1 VNKMI
6 KDSKNPDIAFLGAS
20 VVEEMDG
27 RWFGNSHDE
36 DLNRLEKLFNKNFKK
51 DQGAELD
58 AVALGIAGDT
68 SPSVLWRLLNGEMPS
83 EFNPKIWWLEL
94 GMNDLGRTR
103 CSEEVVI
110 LGVLRVV
117 EEILNKKPNA
127 NIVINS
133 LLPMAEFRGGFEP
146 KKWEFKDSFFK
157 SIIAEDSS
165 KGNDR
170 RQLQEQ
176 PSRELRWFGMFGHDS
191 GKPPKSVRMS
201 TDRTK
206 QKKFKTLTR
215 LKRKIPLFTS
225 IYAINAVLKKFAKKH
240 EKVFFFDATNIFAE
254 REERYWNLKTDMIST
269 RGHPSFEGYKKW
281 ERAVIEKTKTI
292 LQVDTP

>member
-1 VNKMI
+1 
-6 KDSKNPDIAFLGAS
+6 
-20 VVEEMDG
+20 
-27 RWFGNSHDE
+27 
-36 DLNRLEKLFNKNFKK
+36 
-51 DQGAELD
+51 
-58 AVALGIAGDT
+58 
-68 SPSVLWRLLNGEMPS
+68 
-83 EFNPKIWWLEL
+83 
-94 GMNDLGRTR
+94 
-103 CSEEVVI
+103 
-110 LGVLRVV
+110 
-117 EEILNKKPNA
+117 
-127 NIVINS
+127 
-133 LLPMAEFRGGFEP
+133 
-146 KKWEFKDSFFK
+146 
-157 SIIAEDSS
+157 
-165 KGNDR
+165 
-170 RQLQEQ
+170 
-176 PSRELRWFGMFGHDS
+176 MFGHDS